1 MHHFRSGPVCCR
13 IWFDVETL
21 KATNTAHKPVCFCNA
36 NSLFSQRTA
45 LLAASHLAE
54 PYLCEEILSL
64 LLPRNHA
71 TNQMDCEVE
80 RAAAEAAPKRPAAV
94 CCCYCGCATKARKD
108 ASHKQAGNQLPVCA
122 CACAVFDVCSDRC
135 QLHLLSVT
143 VAFRSGNIAEVESK
157 KSNKHKQSQ
166 QAKYTQVNLFLVEC
180 RFR

>member
-1 MHHFRSGPVCCR
+1 MNNNNIFNYIKCGHIRSAIR
-13 IWFDVETL
+13 TEDS
-21 KATNTAHKPVCFCNA
+21 TARGLTFGRA
-36 NSLFSQRTA
+36 LSLQGIF
-45 LLAASHLAE
+45 
-54 PYLCEEILSL
+54 SL
-64 LLPRNHA
+64 LLPRKHA

-157 KSNKHKQSQ
+157 KSNKRKQSQ
-166 QAKYTQVNLFLVEC
+166 QAKYTQVNLFLVGSI
-180 RFR
+180 